1 MEQKI
6 TQALDEIKKTKNI
19 EESAKPAII
28 EKIEEWRDEKKA
40 LSELTNTLEAWW
52 IKVEPI
58 FADVGLV

>member
-6 TQALDEIKKTKNI
+6 TQALEKIQTTKNI
-19 EESAKPAII
+19 PESDKPAII
-28 EKIEEWRDEKKA
+28 QKIKEWREEKA
-40 LSELTNTLEAWW
+40 AISDLMNTLESWW